1 MFQGQFFKIIHK
13 LKVYTLAM
21 DHNEII
27 QSSDG
32 FKFNILNSSKIVKCY
47 LDMHEDTFTSVFIYI
62 L

>member
-1 MFQGQFFKIIHK
+1 
-13 LKVYTLAM
+13 M